1 MNILMPYHFGKLMTW
16 TKSWHI
22 FSGANSIQTYF
33 SLPSAVLLINETE
46 KYAKISIF

>member
-1 MNILMPYHFGKLMTW
+1 MNILMPYHFGLKVG
-16 TKSWHI
+16 I
-22 FSGANSIQTYF
+22 FFSGANSIQTYF